1 MSCTYGLIVLSL
13 FLFEIG
19 YSQSEVT
26 NNLPVAFEEGLD
38 TLHYNS
44 FGVKGTFHHGAIL
57 PHRKAV
63 SEIIEGQ
70 SNGVEISFVKATSGK
85 KRWQQ
90 LYGLPQVGISALA
103 INLGNPDELGF
114 AYGFFPFVALPI
126 IQRKITWNI
135 KVGYGLGVIEKPFH
149 KKDNHKNVAIG
160 SHINA
165 IIYFNSMLNFKV
177 LNQLEASAGA
187 SLIHF
192 SNGSSARPNLGIN
205 VLSLSGGL
213 QYSFGKR
220 KAFVHEVGTASAL
233 NWSKYVTF
241 GVALKE
247 IPPTDGPKYGVSTLS
262 FNLMKARTE
271 KSSFGF
277 STDLLYNSSLSVLNN
292 NDSSTT
298 TTGLDNFRLG
308 IIGLYSF
315 DFGKIS
321 VLLGLGT
328 YLHSNYKGN
337 GLIYNKVETRYW
349 VSEKLFLRFGMKTHI
364 AAADFVEYG
373 IGYKF

>member
-1 MSCTYGLIVLSL
+1 MSCKYGLIILSL
-13 FLFEIG
+13 LLFENG
-19 YSQSEVT
+19 YSQSEIV
-26 NNLPVAFEEGLD
+26 NSLPLTIEEGID

-63 SEIIEGQ
+63 SEIVEGQ
-70 SNGVEISFVKATSGK
+70 SNGVEISFVKATRGK

-90 LYGLPQVGISALA
+90 LYGLPQVGLSALA
-103 INLGNPDELGF
+103 MNLGNPDELGF
-114 AYGFFPFVALPI
+114 AYGLFPYVELPI
-126 IQRKITWNI
+126 IQRKITWNL

-165 IIYFNSMLNFKV
+165 IIYFNSMLNYQL
-177 LNQLEASAGA
+177 LNQLEISAGT

-205 VLSLSGGL
+205 ILSLSGGL
-213 QYSFGKR
+213 HYRFGKR
-220 KAFVHEVGTASAL
+220 KAAIQEVGSARAL
-233 NWSKYVTF
+233 NWSKYMTF
-241 GVALKE
+241 GFAIKE
-247 IPPTDGPKYGVSTLS
+247 IPPADGPKYGVSTLS

-271 KSSFGF
+271 KSSFGI
-277 STDLLYNSSLSVLNN
+277 STDLFYNSSLSVLNSK
-292 NDSSTT
+292 DSSVTT
-298 TTGLDNFRLG
+298 NGLDNFRLG
-308 IIGLYSF
+308 VIGLYSF

-321 VLLGLGT
+321 VVLGLGA
-328 YLHSNYKGN
+328 YIQSNYKGN
-337 GLIYNKVETRYW
+337 GVIYNKVETRYW

-364 AAADFVEYG
+364 AVADFVEYG